1 MTDYSLTHEERTK
14 ITTEMLCDWINNTE
28 RLLNVIREIVEES
41 KRLPMVEDIDRM
53 WHKRL
58 RELLRTACAQMT
70 KAGPTCG
77 TAFPEKPLMDALVEA
92 LQNYHAIF
100 DTPVGRRQHN
110 TDFDNEARK
119 IARAALERY

>member
-70 KAGPTCG
+70 KAGLNVPDHNTNCYWVQVLEHFEGDAGRCG
-77 TAFPEKPLMDALVEA
+77 T
-92 LQNYHAIF
+92 
-100 DTPVGRRQHN
+100 
-110 TDFDNEARK
+110 
-119 IARAALERY
+119 AALERYQKEY